1 MSGLAVQAVGALQQ
15 LALLGQSVLLQ
26 AQAPDGFEPYAAE
39 NEWSYV
45 LVGWVAI
52 ILGIV
57 IYALVVLRKGRQLS
71 KQLPPDQR
79 RWTS

>member
-1 MSGLAVQAVGALQQ
+1 MSGLAVAAIGALQRV
-15 LALLGQSVLLQ
+15 VLFG
-26 AQAPDGFEPYAAE
+26 AETPGAPDGFVPYAAE

-45 LVGWVAI
+45 LVGWALIIAGVA
-52 ILGIV
+52 V
-57 IYALVVLRKGRQLS
+57 YAALVVRKGRQLS